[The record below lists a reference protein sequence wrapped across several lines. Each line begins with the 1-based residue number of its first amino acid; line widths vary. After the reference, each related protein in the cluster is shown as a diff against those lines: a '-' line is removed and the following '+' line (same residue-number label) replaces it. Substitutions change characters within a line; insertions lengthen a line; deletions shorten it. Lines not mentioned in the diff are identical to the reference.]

1 MLYVCKRNDVL
12 SPIFA
17 ILSKRLLLS
26 KLRVYFQI
34 LCGTY
39 LALCAVVCMNIYIAL
54 LSDTFAREYEQAQA
68 NAMMEKAKSILL
80 CEKKLDKIG
89 RSGCG

>member
-1 MLYVCKRNDVL
+1 MWAMSLNGGFNWDGLVAVD
-12 SPIFA
+12 
-17 ILSKRLLLS
+17 RLMA
-26 KLRVYFQI
+26 QI

-54 LSDTFAREYEQAQA
+54 LSDTFAREYEMAQA

-80 CEKKLDKIG
+80 CESKLSKMQ